1 MSRSIGNLGRAT
13 AMVVAATAAMLMLAA
28 APAQAAAQSS
38 ADFEIQKCA
47 DGRHPVCV
55 D

>member
-1 MSRSIGNLGRAT
+1 MSRSIKRLGRVS
-13 AMVVAATAAMLMLAA
+13 AMAVAATAAVLMLAA
-28 APAQAAAQSS
+28 APAQAAVQSS
-38 ADFEIQKCA
+38 GDFEIQKCA